1 MPDLSGLGS
10 RQPRTPKDRLIFALD
25 VDHYDDAERL
35 VKLLAP
41 EVGMFKVGPRLFA
54 AAGAQVL
61 SLIHHHQKE
70 VFLDL
75 KLHDIPESV
84 AGAVR
89 EIARQRVA
97 MFTVHGLGGPKMIRA
112 LLSELS
118 QMTLIPGVQPPICL
132 AVTVLTSHA
141 ESDLAALGF
150 QEPLVDLVKRLG
162 KLALDAGAGGLV
174 ASGHE
179 LSVLRPLAK
188 DAVFVV
194 PGIRGPN
201 DVIGDQSRVMT
212 AKEAVEAGAT
222 WVVVGRPIRNA
233 SDPVAAARRIVS
245 DLESAK
251 VPA

>member
-1 MPDLSGLGS
+1 MHD
-10 RQPRTPKDRLIFALD
+10 PRGTGARRPQTPKDRLIFALD

-61 SLIHHHQKE
+61 NLIHHHGKE

-97 MFTVHGLGGPKMIRA
+97 LFTVHALGGPKMIQA
-112 LLSELS
+112 LLAELS
-118 QMTLIPGVQPPICL
+118 QMTLIPGVLPPTCL

-141 ESDLAALGF
+141 EAELPALGF
-150 QEPLVDLVKRLG
+150 KEPLVELVRRLG

-179 LSVLRPLAK
+179 LAALRPLSPE
-188 DAVFVV
+188 AVFVV
-194 PGIRGPN
+194 PGIRGPG
-201 DVIGDQSRVMT
+201 DAIGDQSRVMGPRQ
-212 AKEAVEAGAT
+212 AVEAGAT

-233 SDPVAAARRIVS
+233 KDPVEAARKVVAE
-245 DLESAK
+245 LEAAQ
-251 VPA
+251 VPS